1 MRSNNPVFNRSEAF
15 SNGGYATFDTA
26 SAQQTSTQQ
35 LEDMYAAPAA
45 TSVQM
50 GRMTLDD
57 VVMKTAAQFGVLI
70 VFAAIGW
77 QLAGQSA
84 LMWVPWVAM
93 FVALGIGLVISFK
106 QSTNPALILSYA
118 AVEGLFVGGISKWYQ
133 DFADDNIVGLA
144 VLGTLAAFAGM
155 LVLYRSGKLRA
166 TPKFTK
172 MLITAGFGYLILSL
186 ASLVSAIFGV
196 GDGWGFFGL
205 GGLGVLL
212 CLAGVAL
219 ASFFLILDFDFI
231 EQGIANGAPERTAW
245 LAGFGL
251 LVTLVWLYLEILR
264 LLAILRGD

>member
-1 MRSNNPVFNRSEAF
+1 
-15 SNGGYATFDTA
+15 
-26 SAQQTSTQQ
+26 
-35 LEDMYAAPAA
+35 
-45 TSVQM
+45 
-50 GRMTLDD
+50 
-57 VVMKTAAQFGVLI
+57 
-70 VFAAIGW
+70 
-77 QLAGQSA
+77 
-84 LMWVPWVAM
+84 MWVPWVAM

-144 VLGTLAAFAGM
+144 VLGTLAAFSGM